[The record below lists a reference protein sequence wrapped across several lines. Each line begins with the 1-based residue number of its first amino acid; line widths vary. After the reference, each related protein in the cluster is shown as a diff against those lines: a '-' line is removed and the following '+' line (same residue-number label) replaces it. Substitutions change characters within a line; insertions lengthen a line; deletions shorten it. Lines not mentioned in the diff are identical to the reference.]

1 MKNVKALAVI
11 DSETLMNSE
20 FRERK
25 FCVET
30 LLPQGLCMLAGA
42 PKIGKS
48 WMALDLAL
56 HVAKGEAL
64 WGLKVHPGTVLYLCL
79 EDGNGRIHDRLN
91 AITDEGAGNL
101 FLSFEADS
109 LNDGLIPQ
117 LMNFK
122 KEHPDLALIIID
134 TFQQAGKRY
143 LVCKRLRGSTTGQ
156 APCRRV
162 ESDDSA
168 DSPSAQNGRQRSAE
182 QDLRFNGHF
191 GCGGRSVCF
200 GSCAEGTS
208 RRRSGMH
215 GEGHPFAKDR
225 TSFRFQDLHLVA
237 DEGQP

>member
-1 MKNVKALAVI
+1 MKNVKPLAVI

-20 FRERK
+20 FRERR

-109 LNDGLIPQ
+109 LNDGLISQ

-134 TFQQAGKRY
+134 TFQIIRKPGNDTSYA
-143 LVCKRLRGSTTGQ
+143 
-156 APCRRV
+156 
-162 ESDDSA
+162 SDYEEVS
-168 DSPSAQNGRQRSAE
+168 
-182 QDLRFNGHF
+182 
-191 GCGGRSVCF
+191 
-200 GSCAEGTS
+200 
-208 RRRSGMH
+208 
-215 GEGHPFAKDR
+215 
-225 TSFRFQDLHLVA
+225 
-237 DEGQP
+237 